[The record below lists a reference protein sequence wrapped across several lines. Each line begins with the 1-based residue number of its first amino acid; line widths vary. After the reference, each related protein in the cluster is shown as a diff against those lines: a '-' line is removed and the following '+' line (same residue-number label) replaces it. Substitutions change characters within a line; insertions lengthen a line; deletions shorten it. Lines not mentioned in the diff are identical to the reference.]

1 MQEDNSFMKTII
13 DKFDR
18 PSTAKSKKSEVNKR
32 KSKKSNSLL
41 EKRREKIFPPNEG
54 WLTITKMESSPN
66 DTRKTISE
74 SKRRQEATTQ
84 ATLIADS
91 L

>member
-1 MQEDNSFMKTII
+1 MKSIF

-18 PSTAKSKKSEVNKR
+18 PSTAKSKKSEIKKR
-32 KSKKSNSLL
+32 KSKKSHSLL
-41 EKRREKIFPPNEG
+41 DRRREKILSTNEG

-66 DTRKTISE
+66 DTRKTFSE
-74 SKRRQEATTQ
+74 SKKRQEATTQ